1 MKKKLVVVLA
11 LAALVVVGASAQL
24 VIGVSGALPMYT
36 APNNAQE
43 ITTAFQTGNGIY
55 WGGFLEIIMHKV
67 GIGASVNTAVYPNYL
82 TQVGD
87 RIIDE
92 DLYLSLHLFG
102 GRAFLDPFAE
112 LGAGAIG
119 TILDGDSIFSQWID
133 GSYYWYA
140 ALGLGIN
147 LGPIGIN
154 AKFAWNNNI
163 GAMQGTQTPSTA
175 FGTVMFGE
183 PNPGANWIPPFRFTL
198 AAKLIL

>member
-11 LAALVVVGASAQL
+11 LAALVAVGASAQL
-24 VIGVSGALPMYT
+24 VIGVSGALPLWSQ
-36 APNNAQE
+36 PQNAQQ
-43 ITTAFQTGNGIY
+43 ISTAFQTGNGIY
-55 WGGFLEIIMHKV
+55 YGGFVEIIMHKV
-67 GIGASVNTAVYPNYL
+67 GIGASLNTTTYDDNLSYS
-82 TQVGD
+82 GKD
-87 RIIDE
+87 RVLDE

-102 GRAFLDPFAE
+102 GRAFLDPFGE
-112 LGAGAIG
+112 LGVGAMG
-119 TILDGDSIFSQWID
+119 TIFDGDSWAYSDWID

-163 GAMQGTQTPSTA
+163 GAMSSVPSGEP
-175 FGTVMFGE
+175 FGTNLQTGGL
-183 PNPGANWIPPFRFTL
+183 PLFRFTL